1 MADQAKTTTTDERDE
16 VRRPSNGFDRYFQVS
31 ERGSTLNR
39 EVRGGLATFFT
50 MAYIVILNPLI
61 IGTVPDVDGQFL
73 GTTEVAAVTALV
85 AGVMTVIMGV
95 VGRYPFAIATG
106 LGLNAF
112 VAFGIASQMSWADA
126 MGLVVLEG
134 LVILVLVL
142 TGLRRAVFRFL
153 RICSG

>member
-1 MADQAKTTTTDERDE
+1 MADQAKTTTTDEPDE
-16 VRRPSNGFDRYFQVS
+16 VRPPSNGFDRYFQVS

-106 LGLNAF
+106 PRCHGRTRWVWWCSRGSSSSSSSSPGCGERCSEQYLG
-112 VAFGIASQMSWADA
+112 S
-126 MGLVVLEG
+126 
-134 LVILVLVL
+134 
-142 TGLRRAVFRFL
+142 
-153 RICSG
+153 